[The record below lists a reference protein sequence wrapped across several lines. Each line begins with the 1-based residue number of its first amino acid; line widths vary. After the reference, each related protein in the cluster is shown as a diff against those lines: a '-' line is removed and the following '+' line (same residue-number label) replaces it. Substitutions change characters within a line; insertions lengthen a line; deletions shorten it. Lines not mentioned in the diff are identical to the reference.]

1 MVIRSKSNSIYII
14 TSWEPEIEDNTC
26 VLETFWVLDL
36 NLLHY

>member
-1 MVIRSKSNSIYII
+1 MAIRSKSNSIYNYIL
-14 TSWEPEIEDNTC
+14 EPEIKDNTC